1 MLEIGVPCHSRTG
14 RGTLATD
21 GVSWLLARGQRKRR
35 CRSRRQS
42 LTYTMAKPTAA
53 ENVFDQVVA
62 DILSGVLCPGDQI
75 SERDLVTR
83 FGVSRTPVRE
93 AIKRLFERGLVEPGS
108 KGVAVVMEI
117 GREDLRK
124 LYELR
129 QQLERSAAKLT
140 IANITPVEI
149 EELRRVNK
157 KFALALANRDLVGM
171 LLVRAEFHGILVR
184 ATRNRWLAEM
194 LIMLRDRAY
203 VVRHMHWQDAGRAA
217 QTLRIHNQ
225 MIDALKRRDA
235 KAYGDFVVVQ
245 IRAAI
250 ECYDN
255 QLRVP
260 EPRLRRPAAG
270 FEGRVLRAR

>member
-1 MLEIGVPCHSRTG
+1 M
-14 RGTLATD
+14 
-21 GVSWLLARGQRKRR
+21 
-35 CRSRRQS
+35 
-42 LTYTMAKPTAA
+42 
-53 ENVFDQVVA
+53 
-62 DILSGVLCPGDQI
+62 
-75 SERDLVTR
+75 
-83 FGVSRTPVRE
+83 RE
-93 AIKRLFERGLVEPGS
+93 AIKRLFERGLVEQGS

-117 GREDLRK
+117 GHEDLRK

-140 IANITPVEI
+140 VANIMPVEI
-149 EELRRVNK
+149 EELRRINK
-157 KFALALANRDLVGM
+157 RFAAALANRDLVRM
-171 LLVRAEFHGILVR
+171 LMVRADFHGILVR

-203 VVRHMHWQDAGRAA
+203 VVRHMHWQDADRAA

-225 MIDALKRRDA
+225 MIEALKRRDA
-235 KAYGDFVVVQ
+235 KAYADFVVVQ

-260 EPRLRRPAAG
+260 EQRLRRPAVG
-270 FEGRVLRAR
+270 SEGRALRAR